1 MLNIAGCQWICG
13 GYRKKG
19 AEYNSAKNRLET
31 RSVCHLNIAR
41 LSSTQLSILVEVR
54 LMLKLGMSIG
64 RMEIGGLE
72 EVHQQQL
79 TIGDRRLVIGDWTI
93 AG

>member
-1 MLNIAGCQWICG
+1 M
-13 GYRKKG
+13 
-19 AEYNSAKNRLET
+19 
-31 RSVCHLNIAR
+31 
-41 LSSTQLSILVEVR
+41 SILAEVR

-72 EVHQQQL
+72 EVHK
-79 TIGDRRLVIGDWTI
+79 TIIDDRRLVIGDWTI